1 MKDVYVCCFFVFWG
15 YCFIGIFFV
24 SLQFF
29 LWEVL
34 FVDSSACMEGSGA
47 AFN

>member
-1 MKDVYVCCFFVFWG
+1 LWCCN
-15 YCFIGIFFV
+15 IKIFFV
-24 SLQFF
+24 TLQLRLKMGYPFVAKT

-47 AFN
+47 TFN